1 MAATCDERSLRAW
14 LASPVQIIALALLAW
29 GVVALAR
36 VLAPARPWVA
46 PIALAWTMLSP
57 GTTCAAWQIDAGSQT
72 WSAALG
78 IWACVLCWRCIAAAR
93 VGRVDARSLLLLTA
107 TFALGV
113 NIKETFYGWSA
124 GIGLACLG
132 ATAWLLMRDRASAW
146 RASLVLWP
154 VIALPVAHLAARWI
168 AGAMSHSMDASGES
182 RYQLELGMNLF
193 VNAAQSLAGS
203 IGTGPFYLITDGQ
216 APIALRALP
225 ALAGLAEFVLLLAA
239 PLTKH
244 IPLAALS
251 AVLVVVAGGAFWLVR
266 RYRRDEGLRRR
277 WQGRLLRVP
286 LWGRGAGILASLRF
300 ARTLAML
307 LRGGVALVDAVP
319 LAGRASGNAWVAMQ
333 TMEGG
338 ATVRHGG
345 RLSQAVSTI
354 GPLGEHLAGWIQI
367 GEESADMA
375 GMLEHAAGRCAENWN
390 RFVSRGLA
398 LLEPALLLVIGVF
411 VLIVTLAVLLPVLT
425 LTRSMTS

>member
-1 MAATCDERSLRAW
+1 MLFRS
-14 LASPVQIIALALLAW
+14 
-29 GVVALAR
+29 
-36 VLAPARPWVA
+36 
-46 PIALAWTMLSP
+46 
-57 GTTCAAWQIDAGSQT
+57 
-72 WSAALG
+72 
-78 IWACVLCWRCIAAAR
+78 AAR

-239 PLTKH
+239 LEYTVLRAAPDRRLRWWPVTIACLIGLISLGVTFPMGSVSELYGFGANVMVGLLLGVLADALWNLSSEADRRLTRG
-244 IPLAALS
+244 LVACCAAL
-251 AVLVVVAGGAFWLVR
+251 AITV
-266 RYRRDEGLRRR
+266 GLY
-277 WQGRLLRVP
+277 G
-286 LWGRGAGILASLRF
+286 
-300 ARTLAML
+300 
-307 LRGGVALVDAVP
+307 
-319 LAGRASGNAWVAMQ
+319 LAGRAHAFWCTWQRTRSANEQILAFIARRPAAPKYF
-333 TMEGG
+333 E
-338 ATVRHGG
+338 AP
-345 RLSQAVSTI
+345 LSTI
-354 GPLGEHLAGWIQI
+354 YFPACCRPDRTYAAYLMPVAQAIDIINTVNWMIRTDWQHPTTFSIDQ
-367 GEESADMA
+367 SAPNPSPYEVEIDCASMA
-375 GMLEHAAGRCAENWN
+375 QYGHW
-390 RFVSRGLA
+390 
-398 LLEPALLLVIGVF
+398 
-411 VLIVTLAVLLPVLT
+411 
-425 LTRSMTS
+425 